1 MDIVGGQNLRQMWD
15 DLAGVYGDKTALIFE
30 SCEGIVRQFSYAS
43 LNEEINRTANLFYSL
58 GIRKGDRVAL
68 HLDNCPEFIFCWF
81 GLAKIGA
88 IMVPINAR
96 LLGEESAWILQ
107 NSQVSLLV
115 TSAQFYPMYR
125 EIRQDNSTPLNHIC
139 LIGEQLPADDGVSHF
154 SQLQARQSATL
165 CYTPA
170 LSTDDTAEI
179 LFTSG
184 TTSRPKGVVITH
196 YNLRFAGYYSAWQI
210 ALRDD
215 DVYMT
220 VMPAFHI
227 DCQCTAAMPAFSAGS
242 TFVLL
247 EKYSARAFWDQVRKY
262 QATVTECI
270 PMMIRTLMV
279 QPAAPTDRQHHL
291 REVMFYLNLSAQEK
305 DAFTERF
312 GVRLLTSY
320 GMTETIVGIIGDRP
334 GDKRR
339 WPSIGRVGFSYE
351 AEIRDDQN
359 RPLPAG
365 EIGEICIKGI
375 PGKTIFKEY
384 YMQPEATARALEP
397 EGWLHTGD
405 SGYQDEDGYFYFVD
419 RRCNMIKRGGEKFFS
434 AGWDLKAAAEGEAPD
449 ADFGPGGFAGLTE
462 IFDLDKPVIA
472 AVNGYAFGGG
482 FELALAAD
490 FIVCAENASFAL
502 PEAKLGIVPDSGGV
516 LRLPKL
522 LPPAIVNEMVMTGR
536 RMSAEEALRWGVVN
550 RVVSQSELMESAR
563 ELAQQLVN
571 SAPLA
576 IAALKEIYRAT
587 SEMPVEEGYR
597 YIRSGVLKHY
607 PSVLHSEDALEGP
620 QAFAEKRDPVW
631 KGR

>member
-154 SQLQARQSATL
+154 SQLQARQSTTL

-550 RVVSQSELMESAR
+550 RVVSQSELMDSAR